1 MLQTHKTDDSIN
13 LGTPPSEFRSL
24 AESLAE
30 GVTFIQRH
38 LSIVLLT
45 CAISAGATLLYL
57 IVVVPTFTA
66 DAQIVVDS
74 KAARGDGASVS
85 TIVES
90 QIAIIKSES
99 IARAVITKLGLA
111 RDPELASQNVLRSL
125 KRSLYKLLGWSK
137 PETDSSAMQY
147 AVEAFERK
155 LSAKRVG
162 LTYIVDITFDSV
174 DPERA
179 AQILNTVAETY
190 VTAQMDSK
198 FKSALGSEKWV
209 KERLDELSAQASTAQ
224 NAVTNYYKNM
234 SDVVASSEPRD
245 TPSSTSQSE
254 LRGLEAA
261 AEAAARNRDN
271 FVRMLRYMEA
281 QQQSQPVLESHLL
294 TEASPPLRAS
304 SPNLAIVLG
313 IAAAAGVFL
322 GFAFGML
329 RDLSHRGTI
338 RTGAEVWNEFQI
350 ACIAVVPA
358 VSSVASKLIAF
369 ALRTIAFAPRSTRTE
384 RALPSP
390 RSRSITRTDHPIWT
404 VTDAPLSRFTG
415 SLLEIKL
422 AIDVMNRSG
431 KRNQV
436 IGLTSAQPGEG
447 KSTVAAA
454 LALFMARSGAKV
466 VLLDC
471 NLRTRSL
478 SAALAPTAE
487 RGVLDVL
494 SGAASVREIA
504 WIEPAT
510 QLVFLPIGNSSR
522 PICGSEIVA
531 SERLDGL
538 FRSLRE
544 AYEYVIVDLTAV
556 TPFAE
561 VQAAVCAL
569 DSLIF
574 VIEAGRTNID
584 LVKRGLDIVRHE
596 NVVGIVL
603 NKAKHDGVLSAFGRR

>member
-30 GVTFIQRH
+30 GVAFIRRY
-38 LSIVLLT
+38 LSIMSLT
-45 CAISAGATLLYL
+45 CAVSVGAALLYL
-57 IVVVPTFTA
+57 VTVVPTFTA
-66 DAQIVVDS
+66 DAEIVVDS

-90 QIAIIKSES
+90 QIAILKSEG
-99 IARAVITKLGLA
+99 IARAAITKLGLA
-111 RDPELASQNVLRSL
+111 KDPEFAGRNSVARYM
-125 KRSLYKLLGWSK
+125 KRSIYRLLGWSK
-137 PETDSSAMQY
+137 PETEASTMQY

-162 LTYIVDITFDSV
+162 LTYIVDIAFESV

-179 AQILNTVAETY
+179 AEILNTVAETY
-190 VTAQMDSK
+190 IAAQMDSK

-209 KERLDELSAQASTAQ
+209 KDRLNELSTQASTAQ
-224 NAVTNYYKNM
+224 QAVTNYHKNGT
-234 SDVVASSEPRD
+234 DTAVPSESAD
-245 TPSSTSQSE
+245 AGSATWQSE
-254 LRGLEAA
+254 LRSLEAA
-261 AEAAARNRDN
+261 AEAATRNHDN

-281 QQQSQPVLESHLL
+281 QQQSQLGLEAHVL

-304 SPNLAIVLG
+304 SPNVVIVLG
-313 IAAAAGVFL
+313 IAVVAGVLL
-322 GFAFGML
+322 GFALGML

-338 RTGAEVWNEFQI
+338 WTGAEVWNEFQI

-358 VSSVASKLIAF
+358 VSSVASRLAAF
-369 ALRTIAFAPRSTRTE
+369 AHRATRTE
-384 RALPSP
+384 RALPNA
-390 RSRSITRTDHPIWT
+390 RSRRIVRTDNPIWT
-404 VTDAPLSRFTG
+404 VTDAPQSRFTG

-422 AIDVMNRSG
+422 AIDAMSRSG

-436 IGLTSAQPGEG
+436 IGLTSTQPDEG

-454 LALFMARSGAKV
+454 LALFMARSGARV
-466 VLLDC
+466 ALLDC
-471 NLRTRSL
+471 NLRSRAL
-478 SAALAPTAE
+478 SAALAPAAE
-487 RGVLDVL
+487 RGVLDAL

-510 QLVFLPIGNSSR
+510 QLAFLPVGNGSR
-522 PICGSEIVA
+522 PICESEIIA
-531 SERLDGL
+531 SDRLEGL

-544 AYEYVIVDLTAV
+544 AYEYVIVDLPAV
-556 TPFAE
+556 TPFAN

-574 VIEAGRTNID
+574 VIEAGRTNVD
-584 LVKRGLDIVRHE
+584 LIRRGLDVVRHE

-603 NKAKHDGVLSAFGRR
+603 NKAEHEGVLSAFGRW

>member
-1 MLQTHKTDDSIN
+1 MLQTHKTDDSAN

-30 GVTFIQRH
+30 GVTFMRRH
-38 LSIVLLT
+38 LSIMLLT
-45 CAISAGATLLYL
+45 WAISAGAALLYL
-57 IVVVPTFTA
+57 ITVAPTFTA

-111 RDPELASQNVLRSL
+111 RDPELAGQNSVLRHL
-125 KRSLYKLLGWSK
+125 KRSIYRLLGWSK
-137 PETDSSAMQY
+137 PETESSAMQY
-147 AVEAFERK
+147 AVESFERK

-162 LTYIVDITFDSV
+162 LTYIVGITFDSA

-190 VTAQMDSK
+190 VAAQMDSI

-209 KERLDELSAQASTAQ
+209 KDRLDELGAQASATQ
-224 NAVTNYYKNM
+224 KAVANYHKKR
-234 SDVVASSEPRD
+234 SEIAASPESGDARP
-245 TPSSTSQSE
+245 STSQSE
-254 LRGLEAA
+254 LGVLEAA
-261 AEAAARNRDN
+261 AETAARNRDN

-281 QQQSQPVLESHLL
+281 QQQSQPVLEAHLL
-294 TEASPPLRAS
+294 TDASPPLRAS
-304 SPNLAIVLG
+304 SPNIAVVLG
-313 IAAAAGVFL
+313 LSTAAGVLL
-322 GFAFGML
+322 GLAFGML
-329 RDLSHRGTI
+329 RDLSRRGTF
-338 RTGAEVWNEFQI
+338 RTGAEVWSELQI

-358 VSSVASKLIAF
+358 VSSIASRLIPF
-369 ALRTIAFAPRSTRTE
+369 AHRMTRTK
-384 RALPSP
+384 RSLPIV
-390 RSRSITRTDHPIWT
+390 RSRSIARSDNPIWT
-404 VTDAPLSRFTG
+404 VTDAPQSRFTG

-436 IGLTSAQPGEG
+436 IGLTSAQPDEG

-471 NLRTRSL
+471 NLRNGSL
-478 SAALAPTAE
+478 TAALAPTAE
-487 RGVLDVL
+487 RGVVDVL
-494 SGAASVREIA
+494 SGVASAREIA

-510 QLVFLPIGNSSR
+510 QLAFWPIGNSSR
-522 PICGSEIVA
+522 VICERELVA
-531 SERLDGL
+531 SARLEGL

-544 AYEYVIVDLTAV
+544 AYEYVIVDLPAV
-556 TPFAE
+556 TPSAD

-574 VIEAGRTNID
+574 VIEEGRTNID
-584 LVKRGLDIVRHE
+584 LVKRSLDVVRPE

-603 NKAKHDGVLSAFGRR
+603 NKARHYDVLGALGMR

>member
-1 MLQTHKTDDSIN
+1 MLQTHQTDPSIN

-30 GVTFIQRH
+30 GVAFIRRH
-38 LSIVLLT
+38 LSIMLLT
-45 CAISAGATLLYL
+45 CAISAGAALLYL
-57 IVVVPTFTA
+57 VTVVPTFTA
-66 DAQIVVDS
+66 DAQVVVDS

-90 QIAIIKSES
+90 QIAILKSEG
-99 IARAVITKLGLA
+99 IARAVITKLALA
-111 RDPELASQNVLRSL
+111 RDPELSGSNGILRSL
-125 KRSLYKLLGWSK
+125 KRSIYRLLGWSK
-137 PETDSSAMQY
+137 PETEASAMQY
-147 AVEAFERK
+147 AVESFERK
-155 LSAKRVG
+155 LTAKRAG
-162 LTYIVDITFDSV
+162 LTYIVDLTFDSK

-179 AQILNTVAETY
+179 AQILNTVIETY
-190 VTAQMDSK
+190 VASQMDSK

-209 KERLDELSAQASTAQ
+209 KDRLDELSAQASAAQ
-224 NAVTNYYKNM
+224 KAVANYRKNR
-234 SDVVASSEPRD
+234 SDSAASTEPGD
-245 TPSSTSQSE
+245 AGSSTSPGE
-254 LRGLEAA
+254 LRVLEAA
-261 AEAAARNRDN
+261 AETATRNHDN

-281 QQQSQPVLESHLL
+281 QQQSQPVLESHVL
-294 TEASPPLRAS
+294 TDASPPLRAS
-304 SPNLAIVLG
+304 SPNIAIVLG
-313 IAAAAGVFL
+313 ISAAAGVFL
-322 GFAFGML
+322 GLAFGML

-358 VSSVASKLIAF
+358 IESLAGRLAAF
-369 ALRTIAFAPRSTRTE
+369 AHRPARTE
-384 RALPSP
+384 RALPNA
-390 RSRSITRTDHPIWT
+390 RSRSIARTDNPIWT
-404 VTDAPLSRFTG
+404 VTDAPQSRFTG

-422 AIDVMNRSG
+422 AIDGMNRSG

-436 IGLTSAQPGEG
+436 IGLTSAQPDEG

-471 NLRTRSL
+471 NLRSRSL

-487 RGVLDVL
+487 RGLLDVL
-494 SGAASVREIA
+494 SGAATLREIA

-510 QLVFLPIGNSSR
+510 QLAFLPIGNSAR
-522 PICGSEIVA
+522 PICDSEIVA

-544 AYEYVIVDLTAV
+544 TYEYVIVDLPAV
-556 TPFAE
+556 TPFAD
-561 VQAAVCAL
+561 VQAAVSAL

-574 VIEAGRTNID
+574 VVEAGRTNID
-584 LVKRGLDIVRHE
+584 LIKRGLDVVRHE

-603 NKAKHDGVLSAFGRR
+603 NKAKHDGVLAAFGRR